1 VVRTK
6 LKTLQADAVT
16 GEIDL
21 GKALGRVIAQ
31 KRKSMSL
38 SQNDLAGMIDV
49 DAETISRF
57 ERGAV
62 VPSLLRL
69 NALAKAMDVSLGT
82 LLSQSSQFADD
93 QTNELLL
100 TMRTLDPSDR
110 KMLMDI
116 SQLMLQRKRLATA
129 AV

>member
-1 VVRTK
+1 MRTK
-6 LKTLQADAVT
+6 LKTLQADAAT
-16 GEIDL
+16 GEVDL

-38 SQNDLAGMIDV
+38 SQNELAGMIDV

-69 NALAKAMDVSLGT
+69 NALAKAMEVSLGT

-100 TMRTLDPSDR
+100 TMRNLEPSDR

-116 SQLMLQRKRLATA
+116 SQLMLQRKRNSATA
-129 AV
+129 

>member
-1 VVRTK
+1 MRTK

-100 TMRTLDPSDR
+100 TMRTLEATDR

-116 SQLMLQRKRLATA
+116 SQLMLQRKRLASA
-129 AV
+129 A

>member
-1 VVRTK
+1 MRTK
-6 LKTLQADAVT
+6 LKTLQADAIT

-38 SQNDLAGMIDV
+38 SQNELAGMIDV

-116 SQLMLQRKRLATA
+116 SQLMLQRKRLASA
-129 AV
+129 AA

>member
-1 VVRTK
+1 MRTK

-100 TMRTLDPSDR
+100 TMRTLEPSDR

-129 AV
+129 PV

>member
-1 VVRTK
+1 MRTK
-6 LKTLQADAVT
+6 LKTLQADPAT
-16 GEIDL
+16 GEVDI

-38 SQNDLAGMIDV
+38 SQNELATMIDV

-69 NALAKAMDVSLGT
+69 NALAKAMGISLGT

-100 TMRTLDPSDR
+100 TMRNLDSNDR
-110 KMLMDI
+110 QLLMDI
-116 SQLMLQRKRLATA
+116 SQLMLQRKRSA

>member
-1 VVRTK
+1 MRTK

-16 GEIDL
+16 GEVDL

-38 SQNDLAGMIDV
+38 SQNELIDV
-49 DAETISRF
+49 DAETISRC
-57 ERGAV
+57 ERGAG

-100 TMRTLDPSDR
+100 TMRNLDPSDR

-116 SQLMLQRKRLATA
+116 SQLMLQRKRSSAGA
-129 AV
+129 

>member
-1 VVRTK
+1 MRTK
-6 LKTLQADAVT
+6 LKTLQADAIT

-38 SQNDLAGMIDV
+38 SQNELAGMIDV

-116 SQLMLQRKRLATA
+116 SQLMLQRKRLASA

>member
-1 VVRTK
+1 MRTK

-16 GEIDL
+16 GEVDL
-21 GKALGRVIAQ
+21 GRALGRVIAQ

-38 SQNDLAGMIDV
+38 SQNELAGMIDV

-100 TMRTLDPSDR
+100 TMRNLDPSDR

-116 SQLMLQRKRLATA
+116 SQLMLQRKRNA
-129 AV
+129 ASA

>member
-1 VVRTK
+1 MRTK
-6 LKTLQADAVT
+6 LKQLQADAAT

-38 SQNDLAGMIDV
+38 SQNELATMIEV

-57 ERGAV
+57 ERRAV

-100 TMRTLDPSDR
+100 TMRNLDSSDR
-110 KMLMDI
+110 KLLMDV
-116 SQLMLQRKRLATA
+116 SQLMLQRKRSA
-129 AV
+129 AAQ

>member
-1 VVRTK
+1 MRTK
-6 LKTLQADAVT
+6 LKTLQADAAT
-16 GEIDL
+16 GEVDL

-38 SQNDLAGMIDV
+38 SQNELAGMIDV

-69 NALAKAMDVSLGT
+69 NALAKAMDLSLGT

-100 TMRTLDPSDR
+100 TMRNLDPSDR

-116 SQLMLQRKRLATA
+116 SQLMLQRKRSA
-129 AV
+129 AA

>member
-1 VVRTK
+1 MRTK
-6 LKTLQADAVT
+6 LKTLQADAIT

-116 SQLMLQRKRLATA
+116 SQLMLQRKRLASA

>member
-1 VVRTK
+1 MRTK
-6 LKTLQADAVT
+6 LKQLQADAAT

-38 SQNDLAGMIDV
+38 SQNELATIIEV

-100 TMRTLDPSDR
+100 TMRNLDSSDR
-110 KMLMDI
+110 KLLMDV
-116 SQLMLQRKRLATA
+116 SQLLLQRKRSA
-129 AV
+129 AAQ

>member
-1 VVRTK
+1 MRTK
-6 LKTLQADAVT
+6 LKTLQADAAT
-16 GEIDL
+16 GEVDL

-38 SQNDLAGMIDV
+38 SQNELAGMIDV

-100 TMRTLDPSDR
+100 TMRNLDPSDR

-116 SQLMLQRKRLATA
+116 SQLMLQRKRSVA
-129 AV
+129 AQ

>member
-1 VVRTK
+1 MRTK
-6 LKTLQADAVT
+6 LKQLQADAAT

-38 SQNDLAGMIDV
+38 SQNELATMIEV

-100 TMRTLDPSDR
+100 TMRNLDSSDR
-110 KMLMDI
+110 KLLMDV
-116 SQLMLQRKRLATA
+116 SQLMLQRKRSA
-129 AV
+129 AAQ

>member
-1 VVRTK
+1 MRTK
-6 LKTLQADAVT
+6 LKTIQADAAT
-16 GEIDL
+16 GEVDL

-38 SQNDLAGMIDV
+38 SQNELAGMIDV

-100 TMRTLDPSDR
+100 TMRNLDPSDR

-116 SQLMLQRKRLATA
+116 SQLMLQRKRSVA
-129 AV
+129 AQ

>member
-1 VVRTK
+1 MRTK

-16 GEIDL
+16 GEVDL

-38 SQNDLAGMIDV
+38 SQNELAGMIDV

-69 NALAKAMDVSLGT
+69 NALAKAMEIGRAHV
-82 LLSQSSQFADD
+82 
-93 QTNELLL
+93 
-100 TMRTLDPSDR
+100 
-110 KMLMDI
+110 
-116 SQLMLQRKRLATA
+116 
-129 AV
+129 

>member
-1 VVRTK
+1 MRTK
-6 LKTLQADAVT
+6 LKSLQADAVT
-16 GEIDL
+16 GEVDL

-38 SQNDLAGMIDV
+38 SQNELAGMIDV

-100 TMRTLDPSDR
+100 TMRNLDPSDR

-116 SQLMLQRKRLATA
+116 SQLMLQRKRSSAGA
-129 AV
+129 

>member
-1 VVRTK
+1 MRTK

-16 GEIDL
+16 GEVDL

-38 SQNDLAGMIDV
+38 SQNELAGMIDV

-100 TMRTLDPSDR
+100 TMRNLDPSDR

-116 SQLMLQRKRLATA
+116 SQLMLQRKRSSAGA
-129 AV
+129 

>member
-1 VVRTK
+1 MRTK
-6 LKTLQADAVT
+6 LKQLQADAAT

-38 SQNDLAGMIDV
+38 SQNELAGMIEV

-100 TMRTLDPSDR
+100 TMRNLDSSDR
-110 KMLMDI
+110 KLLMDV
-116 SQLMLQRKRLATA
+116 SQLMLQRKRSA
-129 AV
+129 AAQ

>member
-1 VVRTK
+1 
-6 LKTLQADAVT
+6 
-16 GEIDL
+16 
-21 GKALGRVIAQ
+21 
-31 KRKSMSL
+31 MSL
-38 SQNDLAGMIDV
+38 SQNELATMIEV

-100 TMRTLDPSDR
+100 TMRNLDSSDR
-110 KMLMDI
+110 KLLMDV
-116 SQLMLQRKRLATA
+116 SQLMLQRKRSA
-129 AV
+129 AAQ

>member
-1 VVRTK
+1 MRTK
-6 LKTLQADAVT
+6 LKTIQADAAT
-16 GEIDL
+16 GEVDL

-31 KRKSMSL
+31 KRKSMLL
-38 SQNDLAGMIDV
+38 SQNELAGMIDV

-100 TMRTLDPSDR
+100 TMRNLDPSDR

-116 SQLMLQRKRLATA
+116 SQLMLQRKRSVA
-129 AV
+129 AQ

>member
-1 VVRTK
+1 MRTK
-6 LKTLQADAVT
+6 LKTLQADAAT

-110 KMLMDI
+110 KMLLDI
-116 SQLMLQRKRLATA
+116 SQLMLQRKRLASA

>member
-1 VVRTK
+1 MRTK
-6 LKTLQADAVT
+6 QKALQADATT

-116 SQLMLQRKRLATA
+116 SQLMLHRKRLASA

>member
-1 VVRTK
+1 MRTK
-6 LKTLQADAVT
+6 LKTLQADAAT
-16 GEIDL
+16 GEVDL

-38 SQNDLAGMIDV
+38 SQNELAGMIDV

-100 TMRTLDPSDR
+100 TMRNLDPSDR

-116 SQLMLQRKRLATA
+116 SQLMLQRKRSA
-129 AV
+129 AA

>member
-1 VVRTK
+1 MRTK
-6 LKTLQADAVT
+6 LKQLQADAAT

-38 SQNDLAGMIDV
+38 SQNELATIIEV

-100 TMRTLDPSDR
+100 TMRNLDSRDR
-110 KMLMDI
+110 KLLMDV
-116 SQLMLQRKRLATA
+116 SQLMLQRKRSA
-129 AV
+129 AAQ